1 MKNYIY
7 VWIYACVIAK
17 SLQSCLTLCDPID
30 CRLPGSSVHGI
41 LQTKILEWV
50 TMPSSRR
57 SSPPRDWTH
66 DVSCIY
72 DIAGGFF
79 ITESPGKPIY
89 VYVCVCVCVSAC
101 NVRDQGSIPGLGRS
115 PGGGHGNPLQ
125 YSCLEN
131 PHGQRSLV
139 GYSPWGCKEP
149 DMTEWLSI
157 AQHMYIYTHT

>member
-89 VYVCVCVCVSAC
+89 VYVCVCVCLPATCETRV
-101 NVRDQGSIPGLGRS
+101 
-115 PGGGHGNPLQ
+115 
-125 YSCLEN
+125 
-131 PHGQRSLV
+131 RSLGWEDPLEEGMATHSSIRAWRIPMDRGAWWATV
-139 GYSPWGCKEP
+139 HGVAKSR
-149 DMTEWLSI
+149 TWLSD
-157 AQHMYIYTHT
+157 